1 MNFLKVEFQF
11 WIGFVSQ
18 ILYTW
23 QIVTARG
30 TSLIEI
36 IRAYVTYVIDI
47 YEASFELDFY
57 LIFSTLFSHFFHIY
71 SFLLQLIVQTS
82 LNNRE

>member
-1 MNFLKVEFQF
+1 MNFLKVKFQF
-11 WIGFVSQ
+11 WIGVVSQ

-36 IRAYVTYVIDI
+36 IRAYVAYVIDI
-47 YEASFELDFY
+47 FEASFELDFW
-57 LIFSTLFSHFFHIY
+57 FKF
-71 SFLLQLIVQTS
+71 
-82 LNNRE
+82 

>member
-1 MNFLKVEFQF
+1 MNFLKVKFQF
-11 WIGFVSQ
+11 WIGVVSQ

-36 IRAYVTYVIDI
+36 IRAYVAYVIDI
-47 YEASFELDFY
+47 YEASFELDV
-57 LIFSTLFSHFFHIY
+57 IKTWIKSTFDS
-71 SFLLQLIVQTS
+71 SFNVVKNEF
-82 LNNRE
+82 LNWPLWNFE